1 MESYFLIIV
10 FSFPL
15 LLILLFV
22 LSLVFPFKQEGKN
35 DRRYKANDEINEE
48 DEENEEE

>member
-1 MESYFLIIV
+1 MESYFFIIV
-10 FSFPL
+10 FSFPI

-22 LSLVFPFKQEGKN
+22 LSLIFPFKQG
-35 DRRYKANDEINEE
+35 DRDYKKCKMDEEINEE